1 MNVTINIDYS
11 QLCVINSVMSELD
24 QISFPGL
31 KRNLKT
37 VVSICLD
44 LREKLLKKAIST
56 KTSKK
61 AFKLKLKYYM
71 AEALLNYL
79 VEFSIYFEASP
90 GSYAGNTLVMIK
102 NQLHQQLQ

>member
-1 MNVTINIDYS
+1 MNVTINIDYD

-24 QISFPGL
+24 HVSFPGL

-37 VVSICLD
+37 IVSICLD

-56 KTSKK
+56 RTSKK

-79 VEFSIYFEASP
+79 VEFEKSFSAVR
-90 GSYAGNTLVMIK
+90 GSYEANTLIVVR

>member
-1 MNVTINIDYS
+1 MNVTINIDNS
-11 QLCVINSVMSELD
+11 HLSVINSVMSELD
-24 QISFPGL
+24 RIEFAGL
-31 KRNLKT
+31 KKNLKT
-37 VVSICLD
+37 IVSICIE

-56 KTSKK
+56 RTSKK

-79 VEFSIYFEASP
+79 VEFDIYFQALP
-90 GSYAGNTLVMIK
+90 GTYEGNTLTLVK